1 MYILCVVVCLFTCVY
16 CKCIIGHVV
25 CVQVHVCMLHQCS
38 VCVLVIEYN
47 YTSGHES
54 ALIYYLL
61 SFGSG
66 CMGAAAS
73 VFYRIEA
80 GIFAT

>member
-1 MYILCVVVCLFTCVY
+1 
-16 CKCIIGHVV
+16 
-25 CVQVHVCMLHQCS
+25 MLHQCS

-54 ALIYYLL
+54 ARIYYLL

-73 VFYRIEA
+73 VFYRRLASLLYSGEA
-80 GIFAT
+80 GTNICQDHRVAP